1 MRSSS
6 LFTTLALT
14 LALGLPALAEEAP
27 APQSMRGHRS
37 EQMEARMAKHLQLTE
52 SQKSAIGA
60 LRAKRM
66 PELQTRHK
74 AMEAAREAFRT
85 AEARPESKPEELKA
99 LHRTYSDLAFDLKL
113 EHRALRKD
121 IGALLT
127 PEQRVKAAY
136 MMGRMEG
143 RHEGH
148 RTHEGDFRHEGG
160 GDGR

>member
-6 LFTTLALT
+6 FLSTLALT
-14 LALGLPALAEEAP
+14 LAMGLPALAQDAP
-27 APQSMRGHRS
+27 PPHPMHGPRA

-52 SQKSAIGA
+52 EQKTAIKA

-66 PELQTRHK
+66 PALKDKRQ
-74 AMEAAREAFRT
+74 AMETAREAFRT

-99 LHRTYSDLAFDLKL
+99 LHRTFSDLAFDLKM

-136 MMGRMEG
+136 LLGRMEG
-143 RHEGH
+143 RREGH
-148 RTHEGDFRHEGG
+148 RPHEGG
-160 GDGR
+160 EGGR